1 MKWSVGLA
9 RHDPLP
15 PAPRRPPH
23 RPSRRLLRGHD
34 GRLRGRRRRRVAG
47 RPRGSRARR
56 ARGRRRDHA
65 RSRPDRERGGGNRD
79 CPRRHRGTGPGLR
92 ELRPTKTPR
101 PGAGCSVTTVPPLN
115 QSGLVCSLAAAQAIR
130 IDWSGA
136 VAPAIARPGTVDPN
150 GPRTGVTAGT
160 GSLPVA
166 VQGGASAEQ
175 MTVPFSGPVTVNAG
189 DGDDRLNVISPK
201 ATVDAGAG
209 NDILSLGQGPVAQ
222 GRAPWR
228 VDAGTGDDAVLTGGI
243 PDDSVVIGGPGD
255 DRLDVATENTD
266 GKTAISRQR
275 VDCGDG
281 ADTAGIDARD
291 VLGPA
296 CGPAPRAER
305 RDMTAGR
312 FAETGSIRVSPGRL
326 SAPAGARVS
335 LTGPRP
341 PALSAT
347 TTNGLRGY
355 TAAPKLLP
363 RTEAP

>member
-1 MKWSVGLA
+1 MNAAAGTATVLDVTEE
-9 RHDPLP
+9 RDP
-15 PAPRRPPH
+15 
-23 RPSRRLLRGHD
+23 
-34 GRLRGRRRRRVAG
+34 VF
-47 RPRGSRARR
+47 GSF
-56 ARGRRRDHA
+56 
-65 RSRPDRERGGGNRD
+65 
-79 CPRRHRGTGPGLR
+79 
-92 ELRPTKTPR
+92 RPTKTPR

-175 MTVPFSGPVTVNAG
+175 MTVTSSGPVTVNAG
-189 DGDDRLNVISPK
+189 DGADRLNVISPK

-296 CGPAPRAER
+296 CGPAPRAVS
-305 RDMTAGR
+305 RDMTVGR
-312 FAETGSIRVSPGRL
+312 FDETGSIRVSLGRL
-326 SAPAGARVS
+326 SAPARARVS

-363 RTEAP
+363 RTGSALTTTITPIASVRRSLRTRRAPVRNVYVTLDLSAPGRPTGDRAVLFVRGVLRRVAGR